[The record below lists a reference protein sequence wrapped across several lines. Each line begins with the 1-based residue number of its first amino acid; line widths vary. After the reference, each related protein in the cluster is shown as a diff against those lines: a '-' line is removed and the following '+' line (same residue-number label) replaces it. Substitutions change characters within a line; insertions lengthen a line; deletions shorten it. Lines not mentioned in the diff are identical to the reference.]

1 MDLES
6 DVQQV
11 ALMEKP
17 GDANGT
23 VALRVNLFDCTVY
36 FCYCFLF
43 FVIFRPLAAG
53 ANKFPRLWDLGLPI
67 PIQHLFCQK
76 FCFFVSSLKIERFLQ
91 YNFSNSVVS

>member
-43 FVIFRPLAAG
+43 FVIFRPLAAVAHTFG
-53 ANKFPRLWDLGLPI
+53 TIKE
-67 PIQHLFCQK
+67 
-76 FCFFVSSLKIERFLQ
+76 S
-91 YNFSNSVVS
+91 